1 MKKKI
6 VALLAAIAAVL
17 GFGFATGTAMADDY
31 SSTGTIQNNVVAF
44 ELGGFTPGETVVVTY
59 DDTYVASAEVIT
71 IANKT
76 ATGTA
81 GTTGKVQVNYTLK
94 AGTPAGT
101 VITATGVGQTSGVT
115 ATASVTVQ
123 ANNAPA
129 GTPSGNAGTAQ
140 GGMPT
145 TGASVAPYAV
155 AVVLLAAAGC
165 AVFAA
170 RKAGAR

>member
-17 GFGFATGTAMADDY
+17 GFGFATGTAMADPYGQPGVVEGNSVSFTFQGLTPNGEVTVTADDAVV
-31 SSTGTIQNNVVAF
+31 SDIVKVISRKFNADENGTLTVKFILKDGVA
-44 ELGGFTPGETVVVTY
+44 
-59 DDTYVASAEVIT
+59 
-71 IANKT
+71 
-76 ATGTA
+76 
-81 GTTGKVQVNYTLK
+81 
-94 AGTPAGT
+94 AGT
-101 VITATGVGQTSGVT
+101 VVK
-115 ATASVTVQ
+115 ATAVEKNGKSVTLEATV
-123 ANNAPA
+123 PSTGA
-129 GTPSGNAGTAQ
+129 GAQTGNQ
-140 GGMPT
+140 VPQ

>member
-17 GFGFATGTAMADDY
+17 GFGFATGTAMADPYGQPGVVEGNSVSFTFQGLTPNGEVTVTADDAVV
-31 SSTGTIQNNVVAF
+31 SDIVPVISRKFNADKNGTLTVKFILKDGVA
-44 ELGGFTPGETVVVTY
+44 
-59 DDTYVASAEVIT
+59 
-71 IANKT
+71 
-76 ATGTA
+76 
-81 GTTGKVQVNYTLK
+81 
-94 AGTPAGT
+94 AGT
-101 VITATGVGQTSGVT
+101 VVK
-115 ATASVTVQ
+115 ATAVDKETGKSVTLEATV
-123 ANNAPA
+123 PSTGA
-129 GTPSGNAGTAQ
+129 GNKVPQ
-140 GGMPT
+140 

>member
-17 GFGFATGTAMADDY
+17 GFGFATGTAMADPYGQPGVVEGNSVSFTFQGLTPNGEVTVTADDAVV
-31 SSTGTIQNNVVAF
+31 SDIVPVISRKFNADKNGTLTVKFILKDGVA
-44 ELGGFTPGETVVVTY
+44 
-59 DDTYVASAEVIT
+59 
-71 IANKT
+71 
-76 ATGTA
+76 
-81 GTTGKVQVNYTLK
+81 
-94 AGTPAGT
+94 AGT
-101 VITATGVGQTSGVT
+101 VVK
-115 ATASVTVQ
+115 ATAVDKKTGKTVTLEATV
-123 ANNAPA
+123 PSTGA
-129 GTPSGNAGTAQ
+129 GNQVPQ
-140 GGMPT
+140 

>member
-17 GFGFATGTAMADDY
+17 GFGFATGTAMADPYGQPGVVEGNSVSFTFQGLTENGNVTVTADDAVV
-31 SSTGTIQNNVVAF
+31 SNIVQVISRTFKADENGTLTVKFTLKDGVAA
-44 ELGGFTPGETVVVTY
+44 GTVVK
-59 DDTYVASAEVIT
+59 A
-71 IANKT
+71 T
-76 ATGTA
+76 AKDE
-81 GTTGKVQVNYTLK
+81 TTGKIVTLEATVPSTGAGAQTGNQV
-94 AGTPAGT
+94 P
-101 VITATGVGQTSGVT
+101 Q
-115 ATASVTVQ
+115 
-123 ANNAPA
+123 
-129 GTPSGNAGTAQ
+129 
-140 GGMPT
+140 

>member
-17 GFGFATGTAMADDY
+17 GFGFATGTAMADPYGQPGVVEGNSVSFTFQGLTPNGEATVTADDAVV
-31 SSTGTIQNNVVAF
+31 SDIVQVISRTFKADENGTLTVKFVLKDGVAA
-44 ELGGFTPGETVVVTY
+44 GTVVKAT
-59 DDTYVASAEVIT
+59 AED
-71 IANKT
+71 K
-76 ATGTA
+76 
-81 GTTGKVQVNYTLK
+81 TTGKTVTLEATVPSTGAGAQAPQTGAQV
-94 AGTPAGT
+94 P
-101 VITATGVGQTSGVT
+101 Q
-115 ATASVTVQ
+115 
-123 ANNAPA
+123 
-129 GTPSGNAGTAQ
+129 
-140 GGMPT
+140 

>member
-17 GFGFATGTAMADDY
+17 GFGFATGTAMADPY
-31 SSTGTIQNNVVAF
+31 GQPGTVEGNVVTF
-44 ELGGFTPGETVVVTY
+44 SFSGLTPEGEVTVSADDNVVSDIVKIISRTFNADEQGNLSVKFILKDGVAAGTVVK
-59 DDTYVASAEVIT
+59 A
-71 IANKT
+71 T
-76 ATGTA
+76 ATDK
-81 GTTGKVQVNYTLK
+81 TTGKTVTLEATVPSTGDT
-94 AGTPAGT
+94 AGPKDE
-101 VITATGVGQTSGVT
+101 V
-115 ATASVTVQ
+115 
-123 ANNAPA
+123 
-129 GTPSGNAGTAQ
+129 AQ
-140 GGMPT
+140 

>member
-17 GFGFATGTAMADDY
+17 GFGFATGTAMADPYGQPGVVEGNSVSFTFRGLTPNGEVTVTADDAVV
-31 SSTGTIQNNVVAF
+31 SDIVPVISRSFKADENGTLTVKFILKDGVA
-44 ELGGFTPGETVVVTY
+44 
-59 DDTYVASAEVIT
+59 
-71 IANKT
+71 
-76 ATGTA
+76 
-81 GTTGKVQVNYTLK
+81 
-94 AGTPAGT
+94 AGT
-101 VITATGVGQTSGVT
+101 VVK
-115 ATASVTVQ
+115 ATAEDKKTGKSVTLEATV
-123 ANNAPA
+123 PSTGA
-129 GTPSGNAGTAQ
+129 GAQTGNQ
-140 GGMPT
+140 VPQ

>member
-17 GFGFATGTAMADDY
+17 GFGFATGTAMADPYGQPGVVEGNSVSFTFQGLTPNGEVTVTADDAVV
-31 SSTGTIQNNVVAF
+31 SDIVPVISRKFNADKNGTLTVKFILKDGVAA
-44 ELGGFTPGETVVVTY
+44 GTVVK
-59 DDTYVASAEVIT
+59 A
-71 IANKT
+71 T
-76 ATGTA
+76 AVDK
-81 GTTGKVQVNYTLK
+81 TTGKTVTLEATVPSTG
-94 AGTPAGT
+94 AGNKVP
-101 VITATGVGQTSGVT
+101 Q
-115 ATASVTVQ
+115 
-123 ANNAPA
+123 
-129 GTPSGNAGTAQ
+129 
-140 GGMPT
+140 